1 VAPVTTAEQFLKSLR
16 KSGLVPGTQIDELA
30 KQPSAECRRNDPTP
44 IARRFVR
51 AGLLTAFQARCLA
64 QGKWRDLI
72 VANKYKV
79 LDHLG
84 VGGMGQVY
92 LAEHLLMKR
101 QVALKVM
108 PTHLLKE
115 TTAVERFIR
124 ESRALAALDHPNIVR
139 AHDLERLGELYML
152 VMEYVDGP
160 NLNDMVADHGP
171 RPIAQAAHYLAQAA
185 QGLQHAHEA
194 GWVHRDI
201 KPANL
206 LVDAAGV
213 VKVLDLGL
221 AFLLGEDAGSPTR
234 KFDEGQVLGTADY
247 LAPEQ
252 AIDSHAVDIRADIY
266 SLGATFY
273 YLLTGRPP
281 FEAANMAQKL
291 LCHQMKEPTPVRDLR
306 ADVPEE
312 IAAVLKKM
320 MAKKPGDRYQTP
332 ADVAAALLP
341 FADGA
346 DPTPPVQPARGQ
358 LLRSSEA
365 ALASTLSARSRSS
378 VTMVRIDPAAV
389 ARQNRSKKVVFGGA
403 ALVIILAIGGALWFT
418 VGGPKRSE
426 GAAAI
431 AATSTAPNATPK
443 TRRKLAVQPAG
454 ERMLIEAHSGAAEC
468 VRVLGDGTRLITCGA
483 DGAVRIWDL
492 STGRLVKQLDG
503 HTELVRCVGLFADD
517 TRFILTASRDSTVR
531 LWDVETGGERQ
542 RFEGH
547 SQQVWCVDAAPDGK
561 RMLSCGQDETI
572 RLWDVSTGLEIRQ
585 LLGHTDQVTGVAF
598 LPNGKR
604 AVSCSM
610 DRTVRLWDVQTAA
623 ELKTISVPDR
633 VMRIAISPD
642 GQKALV
648 GVRTGVHVWDLETDQ
663 VTVYQASIDRGMIE
677 QGRFS
682 PDGRWLLAA
691 GTDGSV
697 RLWDVSSAKE
707 LPVIKGMQGKVLE
720 VFWSPDGQSFWAAGE
735 DGTARVWDLAT
746 VTAGGTQS

>member
-1 VAPVTTAEQFLKSLR
+1 MAPVTAAEQFLAALR
-16 KSGLVPGTQIDELA
+16 KSGLVPGTQIDQISRQSWGDA
-30 KQPSAECRRNDPTP
+30 QPTDPTP
-44 IARRFVR
+44 VARRFVK

-115 TTAVERFIR
+115 ATAVERFIR
-124 ESRALAALDHPNIVR
+124 EARALAALDHPNIVR
-139 AHDLERLGELYML
+139 AHDLERLGGLYML
-152 VMEYVDGP
+152 AMEYVDGP
-160 NLNDMVADHGP
+160 NLNDLVADHGP
-171 RPIAQAAHYLAQAA
+171 RPVAQAAHYLAQAA
-185 QGLQHAHEA
+185 QGLQHAHEM

-213 VKVLDLGL
+213 VRVLDLGL
-221 AFLLGEDAGSPTR
+221 AFLFGDDSGSPTR
-234 KFDEGQVLGTADY
+234 RYDEGQVLGTADY

-266 SLGATFY
+266 SLGATLY

-281 FEAANMAQKL
+281 FEASTVAQKL
-291 LCHQMKEPTPVRDLR
+291 LCHQMKQPTPVRELR
-306 ADVPEE
+306 PEVPEGLD
-312 IAAVLKKM
+312 AVLTKM
-320 MAKKPGDRYQTP
+320 MAKKPDERYQTP

-341 FADGA
+341 FAEGA
-346 DPTPPVQPARGQ
+346 DPIPPAQNG
-358 LLRSSEA
+358 RSLPRRSPEQS
-365 ALASTLSARSRSS
+365 LASTLSARARSS
-378 VTMVRIDPAAV
+378 VTMLRVDVAAAKRRDRSMKV
-389 ARQNRSKKVVFGGA
+389 AIGGA
-403 ALVIILAIGGALWFT
+403 ALVIILGIGGALWFAM
-418 VGGPKRSE
+418 GGPKRPE
-426 GAAAI
+426 PVAKTALPAPKAA
-431 AATSTAPNATPK
+431 PK
-443 TRRKLAVQPAG
+443 TGRRLAIQPAG
-454 ERMLIEAHSGAAEC
+454 ERLLIDAHSGAAEC
-468 VRVLGDGTRLITCGA
+468 VRILGDGTRLITCGGDA
-483 DGAVRIWDL
+483 AVRVWDL
-492 STGRLVKQLDG
+492 FTGQPIKQLDG
-503 HTELVRCVGLFADD
+503 HSEMVRCVALFANDS
-517 TRFILTASRDSTVR
+517 RLILSASRDSTVR
-531 LWDVETGGERQ
+531 LWDVETGSEVR

-547 SQQVWCVDAAPDGK
+547 TQQVWWVDAAPDGK
-561 RMLSCGQDETI
+561 RMLSCGQDKTI
-572 RLWDVSTGLEIRQ
+572 RLWDVKTGFEIRQ

-610 DRTVRLWDVQTAA
+610 DRTVRLWDVQTGA

-633 VMRIAISPD
+633 AMRMALSPD
-642 GQKALV
+642 GRRALV
-648 GVRTGVHVWDLETDQ
+648 GIRTGVQVWDVETNQ
-663 VTVYQASIDRGMIE
+663 MTVFDASIDRGMIE

-697 RLWDVSSAKE
+697 RLWSVSSSKE
-707 LPVIKGMQGKVLE
+707 LAVIKGMKGKVLE
-720 VFWSPDGQSFWAAGE
+720 VFWSPDGQSFWTAGE
-735 DGTARVWDLAT
+735 DGTARVWDLAK
-746 VTAGGTQS
+746 VTDGATQS

>member
-1 VAPVTTAEQFLKSLR
+1 VAPLTSAEQFLTALR
-16 KSGLVPGTQIDELA
+16 KSGLVSGNQIDELS
-30 KQPSAECRRNDPTP
+30 KQSAANARPTDPTP
-44 IARRFVR
+44 VARRFVR

-115 TTAVERFIR
+115 ATAVERFIR
-124 ESRALAALDHPNIVR
+124 EARALAALDHPNIVR
-139 AHDLERLGELYML
+139 AHDLERLGNLYML
-152 VMEYVDGP
+152 AMEYVDGP
-160 NLNDMVADHGP
+160 NLNDLVADHGA
-171 RPIAQAAHYLAQAA
+171 RPVAQAAHYLAQAA
-185 QGLQHAHEA
+185 EGLQHAHEL

-221 AFLLGEDAGSPTR
+221 AFLFGDDAGSPTR
-234 KFDEGQVLGTADY
+234 QFDEKQVLGTADY

-266 SLGATFY
+266 SLGATLY

-281 FEAANMAQKL
+281 FEAQTVAQKL

-306 ADVPEE
+306 PEVPEGLT
-312 IAAVLKKM
+312 AVLSKM
-320 MAKKPGDRYQTP
+320 MAKKPADRYQTP

-341 FADGA
+341 FAEGA
-346 DPTPPVQPARGQ
+346 DPRPPVQHAGAMPK
-358 LLRSSEA
+358 RSTDAS
-365 ALASTLSARSRSS
+365 LASTLSARSRSS
-378 VTMVRIDPAAV
+378 VTMVRVDAAAV
-389 ARQNRSKKVVFGGA
+389 ARHKRIVKIAAATA
-403 ALVIILAIGGALWFT
+403 ALVIILGIGGALWFAI
-418 VGGPKRSE
+418 GRPKRPEFVAKADAAPSE
-426 GAAAI
+426 
-431 AATSTAPNATPK
+431 PK
-443 TRRKLAVQPAG
+443 AVAKTGHKLPIQPAG
-454 ERMLIEAHSGAAEC
+454 ERMLIDAHQGAAEC
-468 VRVLGDGTRLITCGA
+468 VRILGDGKRLITSGD

-492 STGRLVKQLDG
+492 DTGRPVKQLDG
-503 HTELVRCVGLFADD
+503 HTEMVRCVGLVPKDP
-517 TRFILTASRDSTVR
+517 RLILTASRDSTVR
-531 LWDVETGGERQ
+531 LWDVDTGAELH

-547 SQQVWCVDAAPDGK
+547 TQQVWWVDAAADGK
-561 RMLSCGQDETI
+561 RMLTCGQDQTI
-572 RLWDVSTGLEIRQ
+572 RLWDIDSGVEIRQ
-585 LLGHTDQVTGVAF
+585 LLGHTDQVTSVAF

-604 AVSCSM
+604 AVSCGM
-610 DRTVRLWDVQTAA
+610 DRTVRLWDVQTGA
-623 ELKTISVPDR
+623 EVKTISVPDR
-633 VMRIAISPD
+633 VMRMAVSPD
-642 GQKALV
+642 GRKALV
-648 GVRTGVHVWDLETDQ
+648 GVRTGVHVWDLDSDQ
-663 VTVYQASIDRGMIE
+663 VTVYKASIDRGMIE
-677 QGRFS
+677 EGRFS

-707 LPVIKGMQGKVLE
+707 LSVIQGMKGKVLE
-720 VFWSPDGQSFWAAGE
+720 VFWSADGQSFWASGE
-735 DGTARVWDLAT
+735 DGTARVWDLAK
-746 VTAGGTQS
+746 VTGGGTQS